1 MTPEYFKKMSEAVSK
16 QIENEIIETHRKLTE
31 LNADVAAVG
40 RLIYQEHPEIWRQI
54 GSQWDE
60 IFPTVKIQVKVETEV
75 SRVGLVRN

>member
-1 MTPEYFKKMSEAVSK
+1 
-16 QIENEIIETHRKLTE
+16 
-31 LNADVAAVG
+31 VAAVG